1 MSRNMIIVATK
12 SILRAE
18 TVLREPQHSL
28 CTQTASD
35 HGVGAHIG
43 IQLQNKRSQICLQCN
58 I

>member
-1 MSRNMIIVATK
+1 MIIVATK